1 VRSDFLCKLLN
12 LFADAED
19 GSTDEEAMKCIASVQ
34 GYLGSAMQAGMVMSS
49 SHHKG
54 DSSSGGRKSE
64 KMSCECSSVNG
75 SSTGQ

>member
-1 VRSDFLCKLLN
+1 MRSDFLCKLLN

-34 GYLGSAMQAGMVMSS
+34 GYLDSAMQAGMVMSS

-54 DSSSGGRKSE
+54 DSSSGGHKSE
-64 KMSCECSSVNG
+64 KMSCKCSSVNG
-75 SSTGQ
+75 SSTG